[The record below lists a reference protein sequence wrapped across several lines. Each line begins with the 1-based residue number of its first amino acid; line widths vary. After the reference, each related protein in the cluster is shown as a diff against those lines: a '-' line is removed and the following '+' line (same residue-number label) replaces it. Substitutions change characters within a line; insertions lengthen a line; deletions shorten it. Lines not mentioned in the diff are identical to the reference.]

1 MGFSSKQSAETTRGS
16 VDPLRVM
23 CGAPKVLNLVRFAR
37 DATFGHSSYSTWPSS
52 SKYPSEYVD
61 IVIIIYVQEL
71 DKEVESQGPLGHS
84 RRFSV
89 GWRHRC
95 GRRAQAGNEVIIN
108 GLLCRLLLLQKLM
121 TWSVV
126 VKQHASASEA
136 SIIVGL

>member
-71 DKEVESQGPLGHS
+71 DKEVESLKAYQDSLGVSVSDVGTGAVGGPKPGMS
-84 RRFSV
+84 
-89 GWRHRC
+89 
-95 GRRAQAGNEVIIN
+95 
-108 GLLCRLLLLQKLM
+108 
-121 TWSVV
+121 
-126 VKQHASASEA
+126 
-136 SIIVGL
+136 